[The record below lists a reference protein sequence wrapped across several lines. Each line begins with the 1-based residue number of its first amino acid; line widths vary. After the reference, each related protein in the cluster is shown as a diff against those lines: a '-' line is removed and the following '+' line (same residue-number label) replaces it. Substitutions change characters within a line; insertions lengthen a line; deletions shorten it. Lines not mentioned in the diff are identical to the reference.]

1 MLTDLMYLFPMQHLL
16 SALCIHSPLYLPSKL
31 KLTCVLKLLSK
42 ETEEGTTVRGGNSAG
57 KCQQVPKGEHEQ
69 N

>member
-1 MLTDLMYLFPMQHLL
+1 MLTDITYLFPMQHLL
-16 SALCIHSPLYLPSKL
+16 SALYIHSALYLPSQL

-42 ETEEGTTVRGGNSAG
+42 ETEEGTTVRGENSTG
-57 KCQQVPKGEHEQ
+57 KCQQFPKGEHEQ